1 MEIPKAAHDCV
12 HRCLGKKAG
21 RYEQKSHEYYYGVNG
36 LGIKLGKH
44 TYIYFIRLFFSFLF
58 LRIRITGF
66 TRNGKQVVTIRTKRL
81 PQLPPA
87 CSNLTAYAGAS
98 EKMAGKPAWHE
109 V

>member
-21 RYEQKSHEYYYGVNG
+21 WYEQKSHEYYYGVNG

-44 TYIYFIRLFFSFLF
+44 THIYFIRLFFSFLF

-66 TRNGKQVVTIRTKRL
+66 TRNGKQVVTYPNQKTATNAACLFKPDSIRR
-81 PQLPPA
+81 A
-87 CSNLTAYAGAS
+87 
-98 EKMAGKPAWHE
+98 

>member
-44 TYIYFIRLFFSFLF
+44 TYIYFIRLFFSFLY
-58 LRIRITGF
+58 LRIQIAGCI
-66 TRNGKQVVTIRTKRL
+66 KLESMLLSIRTKRL
-81 PQLPPA
+81 PQMPPA
-87 CSNLTAYAGAS
+87 CSNLTAYAGPS